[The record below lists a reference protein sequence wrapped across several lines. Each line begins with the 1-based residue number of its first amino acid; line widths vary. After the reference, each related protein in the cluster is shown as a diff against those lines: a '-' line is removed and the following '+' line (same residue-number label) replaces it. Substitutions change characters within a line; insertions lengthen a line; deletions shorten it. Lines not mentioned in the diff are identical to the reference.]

1 MFGDRFHC
9 TLRNYIV
16 DTLFGVK
23 EALSDMVAYIYT
35 KKPYLQRRGDFDIYF
50 KNGEGKDIHLTI
62 IPK

>member
-1 MFGDRFHC
+1 MKIGLLDVDGHNFPNLA
-9 TLRNYIV
+9 LRYSTNMI
-16 DTLFGVK
+16 
-23 EALSDMVAYIYT
+23 AYIYT